1 MIVLTVLFVFST
13 AAFAQM
19 GTGQGGGMMNGGS
32 GWGMNSG
39 WYFGVII
46 VLLVIFGIVFMMKRK

>member
-1 MIVLTVLFVFST
+1 
-13 AAFAQM
+13 M

-39 WYFGVII
+39 WYFVVII
-46 VLLVIFGIVFMMKRK
+46 ALLVIFGIVFMMKRK